1 MDKHTMAPARILI
14 VEDDRVVAR
23 DIAQQMSRAGHTVVG
38 ITARGEDALPL
49 AAETE
54 PDLILMDVRLEGK
67 LDGIDT
73 ARLLREN
80 MNLPVVFLTAYA
92 DEDTVRRATVTE
104 PFGYVLKPFDDTQ
117 LKTVVEM
124 ALYKHG
130 AERRLRESEQR
141 YAVTLSSIGDAVIAT
156 DRESRI
162 NFINPVAEALTG
174 WPREAAMGRPL
185 AEVFRVINETT
196 RAPAE
201 DPVAAVLA
209 AGTIVGLAN
218 HTVLLARDGREIAI
232 DDSGSPIVDE
242 RGDILGVVL
251 VFRDVTQRRRAEE
264 AEILRET
271 NARLESAMYG
281 SNVGVW
287 EIDMPEGDHRRGFAR
302 FSNIWEWLGYTR
314 PQTLLDYDAYM
325 SILLPEDRA
334 GTEAAMLRYLGK
346 EVDVFEV
353 ENRLCHS
360 DGTVRWVLVRGMAT
374 WDADGKPIRFVGS
387 LVDITQLKFTEQALR
402 SSEARFRGTFENAAV
417 GIVHCDLDGRF
428 LRVNQRSCDIVG
440 YERESLLER
449 RFQDI
454 ADQEFLAASAE
465 KLRQLSEGRLSHYSE
480 EMPLFR
486 RDGSRVWVSV
496 SVALQRDSS
505 GRAIHTIAILQD
517 ISARKALE
525 DTVRVAKDA
534 AESAN
539 RAKDQFLANISH
551 ELRTP
556 LNGILGYAQ
565 ILRRDAAMTERQ
577 LASLSVIEQ
586 SGEHLLMLIN
596 DLLDFARI
604 EAGKL
609 ELNVT
614 DVPLGPFLRVIAEI
628 VSVRA
633 DQKQLILNYEVP
645 PNLSKVIRVDE
656 KRLRQVLLNLL
667 ANAVKFTDRGEVTL
681 AVRMISDARLRFE
694 VRDTGVGVSPDRLET
709 IFQPFE
715 QAGDFTRRTGGVG
728 LGLAISRQLVRM
740 MGGEIKV
747 VSVVGQ
753 GSMFWFQLDAPVSYA
768 QASDCAPALEILG
781 CDGNERHV
789 LVIDDVAGNRALIV
803 DALQRCG
810 FRVSESA
817 DGRDALAKA
826 MVSPPDLILLDTVM
840 PVMGGIEM
848 LGHIRASDELRH
860 VPVIAVSADASQR
873 NAQAN
878 LGAGA
883 DVFLEKPL
891 DLDRLLKEIAA
902 LLCLKCSIRPTPVG
916 ADAALIAPPRD
927 ELAVLHR
934 FALLGS
940 MRDIVRHADRLVSLD
955 SRYEPFSA
963 QLRRLAAGYESQALL
978 SLIEQHLDLNS

>member
-1 MDKHTMAPARILI
+1 MMTPARILV

-49 AAETE
+49 AADTV
-54 PDLILMDVRLEGK
+54 PDLILMDVRLEGE

-80 MNLPVVFLTAYA
+80 FNLPVVFLTAYA
-92 DEDTVRRATVTE
+92 DEETVRRATVTE
-104 PFGYVLKPFDDTQ
+104 PFGYVLKPFDDMQ
-117 LKTVVEM
+117 LRTVVEM

-156 DRESRI
+156 GRDSCI
-162 NFINPVAEALTG
+162 NFINPVAEMLTG
-174 WPREAAMGRPL
+174 WARDEAMGRPL
-185 AEVFRVINETT
+185 ADVFRVINETT

-201 DPVAAVLA
+201 DPVTAVLS
-209 AGTIVGLAN
+209 AGTRVGLAN
-218 HTVLLARDGREIAI
+218 HTILLARDGREIAI
-232 DDSGSPIVDE
+232 DDSGSPIVDD
-242 RGDILGVVL
+242 RGEILGVVL

-271 NARLESAMYG
+271 NARLEMAMHG

-287 EIDMPEGDHRRGFAR
+287 EIDMPDGDYRHGYAR

-314 PQTLLDYDAYM
+314 PPTLLDYDAYM
-325 SILLPEDRA
+325 AVLHPDDRA
-334 GTEAAMLRYLGK
+334 RTEAAIVRYLK
-346 EVDVFEV
+346 RDVDVFEV
-353 ENRLCHS
+353 ENRLCHR
-360 DGTVRWVLVRGMAT
+360 DGSVRWVLVRGMAR
-374 WDADGKPIRFVGS
+374 WDAGGKPIRFVGS
-387 LVDITQLKFTEQALR
+387 LVDITELKLTEQALR

-417 GIVHCDLDGRF
+417 GIAHCDLDGHF
-428 LRVNQRSCDIVG
+428 LRLNQRSCDIVG
-440 YERESLLER
+440 YQRGGLLLM

-454 ADQEFLAASAE
+454 IDPDFLAASEE
-465 KLRQLSEGRLSHYSE
+465 KYRLLTDGKLSHYSE
-480 EMPLFR
+480 ETPLVKL
-486 RDGSRVWVSV
+486 DGSRVWVSV
-496 SVALQRDSS
+496 SVALQCDTN

-577 LASLSVIEQ
+577 LSSLGVIEQ

-596 DLLDFARI
+596 DILDFARI

-609 ELNVT
+609 GLSVT
-614 DVPLGPFLRVIAEI
+614 DVPLGPFLRVIAEM

-633 DQKQLILNYEVP
+633 DQKKLVLNHEAPANV
-645 PNLSKVIRVDE
+645 STVIRVDE

-667 ANAVKFTDRGEVTL
+667 ANAVKFTDQGEVTL
-681 AVRMISDARLRFE
+681 VVRIISYGRLRFE

-715 QAGDFTRRTGGVG
+715 QAGDLTRRTGGVG

-740 MGGEIKV
+740 MGGEIHV
-747 VSVVGQ
+747 TSRVGH
-753 GSMFWFQLDAPVSYA
+753 GSTFWFELDAPVSYTEVA
-768 QASDCAPALEILG
+768 DFGPTLQLAGEEGEA
-781 CDGNERHV
+781 RHV
-789 LVIDDVAGNRALIV
+789 LVIDEPIV
-803 DALQRCG
+803 
-810 FRVSESA
+810 
-817 DGRDALAKA
+817 
-826 MVSPPDLILLDTVM
+826 
-840 PVMGGIEM
+840 
-848 LGHIRASDELRH
+848 
-860 VPVIAVSADASQR
+860 
-873 NAQAN
+873 
-878 LGAGA
+878 
-883 DVFLEKPL
+883 
-891 DLDRLLKEIAA
+891 
-902 LLCLKCSIRPTPVG
+902 
-916 ADAALIAPPRD
+916 PPRN
-927 ELAVLHR
+927 EMATLHR

-940 MRDIVRHADRLVSLD
+940 MRAIVHHADYLIGLD
-955 SRYEPFSA
+955 VRYEAFA
-963 QLRRLAAGYESQALL
+963 TQLRRLAAAFESQALL
-978 SLIEQHLDLNS
+978 SLIEQHLGRDS

>member
-1 MDKHTMAPARILI
+1 MAPARILV

-23 DIAQQMSRAGHTVVG
+23 DLAQQMSRAGHTVVG

-49 AAETE
+49 AAETL
-54 PDLILMDVRLEGK
+54 PDLVLMDVRLEGE

-80 MNLPVVFLTAYA
+80 LNLPVVFLTAYA
-92 DEDTVRRATVTE
+92 DEDTVRRATLTE

-117 LKTVVEM
+117 LRTVVDM

-156 DRESRI
+156 DRESLV

-185 AEVFRVINETT
+185 AQVFRVINETT

-242 RGDILGVVL
+242 RGEIRGVVL

-325 SILLPEDRA
+325 SIVLPEDRA
-334 GTEAAMLRYLGK
+334 GTEAEMLRYLGR
-346 EVDVFEV
+346 EIDVFEV
-353 ENRLCHS
+353 ENRLCHR

-374 WDADGKPIRFVGS
+374 WDALDRPVRFVGS
-387 LVDITQLKFTEQALR
+387 LVDITELKLTEQALR
-402 SSEARFRGTFENAAV
+402 ASEARFRGTFENAAV
-417 GIVHCDLDGRF
+417 GIVHCDLEGRF
-428 LRVNQRSCDIVG
+428 LRVNQRLCDIVG
-440 YERESLLER
+440 YERESLLNR
-449 RFQDI
+449 RFHEI
-454 ADQEFLAASAE
+454 ADQDFLAASAD
-465 KLRQLSEGRLSHYSE
+465 KLRRVREGQLSHYSE

-486 RDGSRVWVSV
+486 RDGLRVWVSV
-496 SVALQRDSS
+496 SVALQRDPG
-505 GRAIHTIAILQD
+505 GRAVHTIAILQD

-525 DTVRVAKDA
+525 DTVRIAKEA

-577 LASLSVIEQ
+577 LASLGVIEQ

-614 DVPLGPFLRVIAEI
+614 DVPLGPFLRVIAEM

-633 DQKQLILNYEVP
+633 DQKQLTLNYEVP
-645 PNLSKVIRVDE
+645 ANLSKVIRVDE

-681 AVRMISDARLRFE
+681 AVRMIADARMRFE
-694 VRDTGVGVSPDRLET
+694 VRDTGVGVSPDRLEA

-753 GSMFWFQLDAPVSYA
+753 GSMFWFELDAPVSCA
-768 QASDCAPALEILG
+768 QTSDCAQALEIV
-781 CDGNERHV
+781 GNGRQV
-789 LVIDDVAGNRALIV
+789 LVIDDVAANRALIV

-810 FRVSESA
+810 FHVQQSV
-817 DGRDALAKA
+817 DGRDALDKA
-826 MVSPPDLILLDTVM
+826 LTSPPDLILLDTVM
-840 PVMGGIEM
+840 PVMGGLEM
-848 LGHIRASDELRH
+848 LGHIRASDVLRH

-878 LGAGA
+878 LNAGA
-883 DVFLEKPL
+883 NVFLEKPL
-891 DLDRLLKEIAA
+891 DLDRLFKAIAA
-902 LLCLKCSIRPTPVG
+902 LLALKCTIRPTSVSTN
-916 ADAALIAPPRD
+916 AASIVPPRD
-927 ELAVLHR
+927 ELVVLHR
-934 FALLGS
+934 YALLGS
-940 MRDIVRHADRLVSLD
+940 MRDIVRHADHLVGLD
-955 SRYEPFSA
+955 SRYEPFAA

-978 SLIEQHLDLNS
+978 VLIEQHLDLNS

>member
-1 MDKHTMAPARILI
+1 MAPARILV

-23 DIAQQMSRAGHTVVG
+23 DIAQQMTRAGHTVVG
-38 ITARGEDALPL
+38 MTARGEDALTL
-49 AAETE
+49 AADTT
-54 PDLILMDVRLEGK
+54 PDLVLMDVRLEGA

-80 MNLPVVFLTAYA
+80 LSLPVVFLTAYA

-117 LKTVVEM
+117 LRTVVEM

-156 DRESRI
+156 DRDSHI

-174 WPREAAMGRPL
+174 WSRDEALGRPL
-185 AEVFRVINETT
+185 ADVFRVINEST

-232 DDSGSPIVDE
+232 DDSGSPIVDD
-242 RGDILGVVL
+242 RGQIGGVVL

-271 NARLESAMYG
+271 NARLEMAMHG

-287 EIDMPEGDHRRGFAR
+287 EIDMPDGDHRRGFAR
-302 FSNIWEWLGYTR
+302 FSNIWEWLGYSR

-325 SILLPEDRA
+325 SVLLPEDR
-334 GTEAAMLRYLGK
+334 GRTEAEMLRYLGK

-353 ENRLCHS
+353 ENRLCHRE
-360 DGTVRWVLVRGMAT
+360 GGVRWVLVRGMAT
-374 WDADGKPIRFVGS
+374 WDASGKPVRFVGS
-387 LVDITQLKFTEQALR
+387 LVDITELKLTEQALR

-417 GIVHCDLDGRF
+417 GIAHCDLEGRF
-428 LRVNQRSCDIVG
+428 LRLNQRSCDIVG
-440 YERESLLER
+440 YLRETLLQK

-454 ADQEFLAASAE
+454 TDPAFLAASE
-465 KLRQLSEGRLSHYSE
+465 QKFRLLSEGYLSHYSE
-480 EMPLFR
+480 EVPLVKL
-486 RDGSRVWVSV
+486 DGSRVWVSV
-496 SVALQRDSS
+496 SVALQRDAA
-505 GRAIHTIAILQD
+505 GRALHTIAILQD

-525 DTVRVAKDA
+525 DTVRVAKEA

-565 ILRRDAAMTERQ
+565 ILRRDASMTERQ
-577 LASLSVIEQ
+577 LSSLGVIEQ

-596 DLLDFARI
+596 DILDFARI

-614 DVPLGPFLRVIAEI
+614 DVPLGPFLRVIAEM

-633 DQKQLILNYEVP
+633 DQKRLVLNYEAP
-645 PNLSKVIRVDE
+645 PDLSKVIRVDE

-681 AVRMISDARLRFE
+681 AVRMVADGRLRFE
-694 VRDTGVGVSPDRLET
+694 VRDTGVGVSADRLEA

-740 MGGEIKV
+740 MGSEIRVTSAVGE
-747 VSVVGQ
+747 
-753 GSMFWFQLDAPVSYA
+753 GSIFWFELDAPVSYA
-768 QASDCAPALEILG
+768 EVADFSPVLQISGYEGD
-781 CDGNERHV
+781 ERHV
-789 LVIDDVAGNRALIV
+789 LVVDDVAANRALIV
-803 DALQRCG
+803 DTLQRCG
-810 FRVSESA
+810 FRVSESG
-817 DGRDALAKA
+817 DGRDALDQALR
-826 MVSPPDLILLDTVM
+826 SPPDLILLDTVM
-840 PVMGGIEM
+840 PVMGGLEM
-848 LGHIRASDELRH
+848 LARIRGSSVLRH
-860 VPVIAVSADASQR
+860 VPVIAVSADASLR
-873 NAQAN
+873 NARAN
-878 LGAGA
+878 LSGGAN
-883 DVFLEKPL
+883 VFLEKPL
-891 DLDRLLKEIAA
+891 DLDRLLREIATLLA
-902 LLCLKCSIRPTPVG
+902 LKWTVRAAPARTD
-916 ADAALIAPPRD
+916 ADLFVPPRD
-927 ELAVLHR
+927 EMVVLHR

-940 MRDIVRHADRLVSLD
+940 MRDIVRHADYLIGLD
-955 SRYEPFSA
+955 SRYEPFAA

-978 SLIEQHLDLNS
+978 TLIEQYLDQDS